1 MKKKGKST
9 KYTSYWHTYLTA
21 RAVRRGREREREGH
35 FVKTDNN
42 NYYNFKVVNFNLIF
56 LAL

>member
-1 MKKKGKST
+1 VPSGEQ
-9 KYTSYWHTYLTA
+9 
-21 RAVRRGREREREGH
+21 EREREGH

-56 LAL
+56 LDHRTLPAARIFMI